1 MSMTKSWRETY
12 TGALI
17 AQMMSR
23 PHYNSFTRANAET
36 MVANAMIL
44 ADVDAEM
51 IAKRRGEEDDA
62 AEAARIAWE
71 KQATEK
77 VLRIGRYK
85 TTVGMDGGE
94 KTLVVAKV
102 ESMFGGIRVI
112 FEDGSFDDLAHVD
125 AEDGW
130 RPCPIEGA
138 HGPGGDA
145 GGVLLVGKRG
155 PDGTLQANGGDAPN
169 AEV

>member
-17 AQMMSR
+17 AQMINHAEHLSE
-23 PHYNSFTRANAET
+23 ANARI
-36 MVANAMIL
+36 MVKNAMLL

-71 KQATEK
+71 KQATER

-94 KTLVVAKV
+94 KTLAVAKV
-102 ESMFGGIRVI
+102 ESRVGGIKVI

-130 RPCPIEGA
+130 RPYPLEGA

-145 GGVLLVGKRG
+145 GSVLLVSKRG
-155 PDGTLQANGGDAPN
+155 PDGTIQANGGDAPN